1 MEDYTCDMIS
11 DHIALRQSRKGY
23 RFGLDA
29 LLLAT
34 DLPDLKPSSVVYDF
48 GAAQGPVAL
57 SIAARRQDLSV
68 IAVERQDSLF
78 AHLEHNIEHNR
89 ELLGSVEARQLDLRD
104 YRTELHA
111 HQADLVVTNPPYFPQ
126 NMRRPSQNQERAGA
140 RHELHGTLS
149 DFIAAGCYVLK
160 PQAWFKMILPPWRLP
175 DLFAALHERDL
186 NVASLRPVHTSA
198 DEDAYLLE
206 ILMRRSRAPT
216 LDLRAPLVIRGPR
229 GRYTPEVARRL
240 AEAATQNPSEALLER
255 LQTTTATSSADT
267 P

>member
-1 MEDYTCDMIS
+1 MEDYTCDLIS

-34 DLPDLKPSSVVYDF
+34 DLPDLKPASVVYDF

-57 SIAARRQDLSV
+57 SIAARRHDLTV

-78 AHLEHNIEHNR
+78 AYLEHNIEHNA

-104 YRTELHA
+104 YRTELSS
-111 HQADLVVTNPPYFPQ
+111 HQADLVITNPPYFPQ
-126 NMRRPSQNQERAGA
+126 NMRRPSQNPERASA
-140 RHELHGTLS
+140 RHELHGTLA

-175 DLFAALHERDL
+175 DLFACLVDRDL
-186 NVASLRPVHTSA
+186 NVASLRPVHASPG
-198 DEDAYLLE
+198 EDAYLLE
-206 ILMRRSRAPT
+206 ILMRRSRTPT
-216 LDLRAPLVIRGPR
+216 LDLRAPLMIRSAQGH
-229 GRYTPEVARRL
+229 YTPEVAQRL
-240 AEAATQNPSEALLER
+240 ASAATQTPSPELLER
-255 LQTTTATSSADT
+255 LQARTTSSEGA